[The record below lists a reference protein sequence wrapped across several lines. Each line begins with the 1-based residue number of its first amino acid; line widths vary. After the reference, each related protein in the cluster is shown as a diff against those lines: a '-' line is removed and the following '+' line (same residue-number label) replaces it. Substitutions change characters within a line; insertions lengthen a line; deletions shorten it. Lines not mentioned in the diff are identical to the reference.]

1 MMQVLRAKIYGDSIM
16 KGTILDD
23 GYRYHAIMNEYLL
36 KLYKRFGIEAENRSR
51 FGITVERGHSIL
63 RRDID
68 EGLDCELALIEF
80 GGNDSNFHWDKISLE
95 PDREHLPFTSMQDFK
110 HTMAA
115 MTEELRAEGVQ
126 PVMMTLPP
134 IEPNRYLDFI
144 SRNGNN
150 KANILHWLGYANRI
164 FEVHK
169 SYSDAVEEIAKERMV
184 PLVDVRSAFPV
195 GEALGKYVCIDGI
208 HPTEKGYALIG
219 DAFSGFLKAA
229 LPA

>member
-134 IEPNRYLDFI
+134 MSP
-144 SRNGNN
+144 GT
-150 KANILHWLGYANRI
+150 
-164 FEVHK
+164 
-169 SYSDAVEEIAKERMV
+169 ERPSMV
-184 PLVDVRSAFPV
+184 MTGRSALRSACLPMTSLA
-195 GEALGKYVCIDGI
+195 GRPLALAVVM
-208 HPTEKGYALIG
+208 
-219 DAFSGFLKAA
+219 
-229 LPA
+229 

>member
-1 MMQVLRAKIYGDSIM
+1 MQVLRAKIYGDSIM

-115 MTEELRAEGVQ
+115 MTEEL
-126 PVMMTLPP
+126 
-134 IEPNRYLDFI
+134 I
-144 SRNGNN
+144 S
-150 KANILHWLGYANRI
+150 YAL
-164 FEVHK
+164 
-169 SYSDAVEEIAKERMV
+169 
-184 PLVDVRSAFPV
+184 PLVQAEVAPIYGDGLPHQIYLP
-195 GEALGKYVCIDGI
+195 EA
-208 HPTEKGYALIG
+208 
-219 DAFSGFLKAA
+219 
-229 LPA
+229 